1 MSTPDPAVP
10 PPPNNSAKKW
20 LVGCLV
26 ALLLVVLLGL
36 AALLLIAY
44 AAKRQVDAIKSDAQH
59 LADDARH
66 VAAALQPSTPV
77 PPDVRQLAEA
87 RMRLGR
93 AASAALASTAGSTEP
108 CPTEFARSALP
119 ADAEWFT
126 GLADGVPAPT
136 AGTAWMRDPAIVAA
150 ASAADPQQAMI
161 ALDREFG
168 DASAIAV
175 IHATSPATTGDER
188 QFQGYVQLIGYPDG
202 ETMCTVAFHAQG
214 ADGSAFQSSFWAA
227 EEAALGK

>member
-1 MSTPDPAVP
+1 MGSTYAPALKDSVKTMQVGFRDLTIWSFLMA
-10 PPPNNSAKKW
+10 SAH
-20 LVGCLV
+20 G
-26 ALLLVVLLGL
+26 AGF
-36 AALLLIAY
+36 
-44 AAKRQVDAIKSDAQH
+44 
-59 LADDARH
+59 
-66 VAAALQPSTPV
+66 
-77 PPDVRQLAEA
+77 
-87 RMRLGR
+87 MRLGR